1 MVVEDKQILLEEE
14 TRLLIKLI
22 CQKMKTDPIYEIH
35 ELIKHMI
42 RIGLIEKNDL
52 PNEWRSG

>member
-1 MVVEDKQILLEEE
+1 MVVDKQILLEEE

-35 ELIKHMI
+35 ELIEHML

>member
-1 MVVEDKQILLEEE
+1 MVVDKQILLEEE

-42 RIGLIEKNDL
+42 RIGLIGKNDL